1 MGKRLKFFFFP
12 LMTEEQIKMLRFI
25 IKQEIEAA
33 GIDGLYDHGAA
44 AWAERMLDE
53 NWEEFQQSLLMPDEN
68 EYTTYESIE
77 ELFEDLHSDEKIWL
91 KKKLDAEA
99 APWLNCADGFKDLPD
114 EDADLIDSGSRVG

>member
-1 MGKRLKFFFFP
+1 MNP
-12 LMTEEQIKMLRFI
+12 DQIKMLRFI

-77 ELFEDLHSDEKIWL
+77 ELFEDLHADEKIWL
-91 KKKLDAEA
+91 KKKLDAED
-99 APWLNCADGFKDLPD
+99 APWLDCVDAFKDLPD